1 MVIGSDNASL
11 VVNNFD
17 PSLTVSWPVE
27 LAGNVPGGSEP
38 ESKICGRMENV
49 PLMGVARLV
58 VGCIEDGRSS
68 SRAGDGRVVRILL
81 AGRMSDVEAALS
93 RRVAADGI
101 ET

>member
-58 VGCIEDGRSS
+58 VGCIGDGPSS
-68 SRAGDGRVVRILL
+68 GAGDGRVVRILL
-81 AGRMSDVEAALS
+81 AGRMSDVETALS
-93 RRVAADGI
+93 RRVAADGM